1 MPIRYLSGNEFRGVG
16 EAEDTQHRN
25 GKKKRN
31 SKAGKTEDRNQK
43 YDSNTTGFQ
52 KVERTGQEARPDPK

>member
-43 YDSNTTGFQ
+43 
-52 KVERTGQEARPDPK
+52 KIW